1 VASPAAGKRPSS
13 YSTRWVN
20 ALSRRSVTGQ
30 MSPRIPIR
38 LLAAQSDQRLAALVR
53 DGHER
58 AFEALVQRY
67 RRPLLRYCRHMGLSD
82 ARAED
87 VLQQALLQAW
97 LALARGS
104 DVRELKPWLYR
115 IVHNAAIN
123 AVRGAS
129 ERPHS
134 ELTDALRTGT
144 VALGESELERR
155 IAVRDALG
163 DVAALPS
170 MQRQAIFLT
179 AFDGQSHDEVAS
191 ALGISH
197 GALRGL
203 LYRARSTLRS
213 AAAAL
218 TPPPLLAWAS
228 GGGGPGGP
236 TAERL
241 AELTA
246 SAGGA
251 GMAGLMVKG
260 AVVAVSA
267 GALVTGA
274 SVVDR
279 QHQGTSHAAGRHVA
293 AGSASTSGGSSEQGD
308 TAAVAAAAAVAAVP
322 QIGTSGGSKGVQHRV
337 GRRSHGP
344 ARTTR
349 QDRREHRGATGGHE
363 LEAVSGDARRRAET
377 HSSTRDVQG
386 SSGDSSGGS
395 DSRNGG
401 SSGGSSGDRSVLT
414 ATGTSGAGS
423 DGGGSPSTSDD
434 APQVSTSAGQTTTN
448 QTSTLSYESTV
459 KRDG

>member
-1 VASPAAGKRPSS
+1 
-13 YSTRWVN
+13 
-20 ALSRRSVTGQ
+20 

-129 ERPHS
+129 ERPHG
-134 ELTDALRTGT
+134 ELTDALRAGT
-144 VALGESELERR
+144 VAVGESELERR

-163 DVAALPS
+163 DVAALPR

-218 TPPPLLAWAS
+218 TPAPLLAWAS
-228 GGGGPGGP
+228 GGPGAGGP

-251 GMAGLMVKG
+251 GMAGLIAKG
-260 AVVAVSA
+260 AAVAVSA
-267 GALVTGA
+267 GALATGA

-279 QHQGTSHAAGRHVA
+279 QHPGSSHAAGRMA
-293 AGSASTSGGSSEQGD
+293 AGSASTSGGSSDRGD
-308 TAAVAAAAAVAAVP
+308 TAAVTAVP
-322 QIGTSGGSKGVQHRV
+322 QLGTAGGSKSVHHRV

-344 ARTTR
+344 ARTMR

-363 LEAVSGDARRRAET
+363 LEAVAGDGRRRAET
-377 HSSTRDVQG
+377 HGSTRDLQASDVPG
-386 SSGDSSGGS
+386 GGSSGGS
-395 DSRNGG
+395 DSRDGGSGGGGGAQPSGGGSSDGSPLATTG
-401 SSGGSSGDRSVLT
+401 SSGG
-414 ATGTSGAGS
+414 GS
-423 DGGGSPSTSDD
+423 DGGGSPNTSDD
-434 APQVSTSAGQTTTN
+434 PRQVSTSGSPTTSDQAT
-448 QTSTLSYESTV
+448 TTLSYESSV